1 MGKSVSAMAWHV
13 KQHEAQTHNEIKNNA
28 NRQERVLDL
37 VFRFSDGAFGAPD
50 VRNVARVS

>member
-1 MGKSVSAMAWHV
+1 MAWHV
-13 KQHEAQTHNEIKNNA
+13 KQHEAQTRNEIKNNA

-37 VFRFSDGAFGAPD
+37 VFRFSDGALGAPD